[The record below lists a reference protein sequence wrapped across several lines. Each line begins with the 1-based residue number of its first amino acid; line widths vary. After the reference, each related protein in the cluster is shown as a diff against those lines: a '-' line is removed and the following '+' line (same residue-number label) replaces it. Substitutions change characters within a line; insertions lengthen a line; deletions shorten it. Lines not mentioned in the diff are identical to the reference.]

1 MARVLAVLSLVLAR
15 YRYGLLACLIYTVA
29 FFQAGIHVL
38 YVYIDL
44 GILLRAYHCRFPYCV
59 QGLCLVLFLYCD
71 TDLITCRI
79 FYFRRVCALCPALED
94 VARSY
99 RLAVGYFK
107 YRYSVC
113 RSLFLYCRYRGYIL
127 SVSVI
132 LQAVSIILLCYQIE
146 AVVCRLYAAEHGTCQ
161 AEYALVCSRVLRDSD
176 DLPAF
181 LYCEA

>member
-15 YRYGLLACLIYTVA
+15 YRYGFLACFIYAVA

-44 GILLRAYHCRFPYCV
+44 GILLRAYHCRFPYRI
-59 QGLCLVLFLYCD
+59 QGLCLVLLAYCD
-71 TDLITCRI
+71 TDLIACRI
-79 FYFRRVCALCPALED
+79 LYFRRVCALCPALED

-99 RLAVGYFK
+99 RLAAGYFK

-113 RSLFLYCRYRGYIL
+113 RSLFLYCRYGCYVF

-132 LQAVSIILLCYQIE
+132 L
-146 AVVCRLYAAEHGTCQ
+146 
-161 AEYALVCSRVLRDSD
+161 
-176 DLPAF
+176 
-181 LYCEA
+181 

>member
-59 QGLCLVLFLYCD
+59 QCFGLVLFLYRNA
-71 TDLITCRI
+71 DLIACRI
-79 FYFRRVCALCPALED
+79 FYFRCVCTLCPALED
-94 VARSY
+94 VTRSY

-107 YRYSVC
+107 YSTSVC
-113 RSLFLYCRYRGYIL
+113 VRIC
-127 SVSVI
+127 
-132 LQAVSIILLCYQIE
+132 LC
-146 AVVCRLYAAEHGTCQ
+146 
-161 AEYALVCSRVLRDSD
+161 
-176 DLPAF
+176 
-181 LYCEA
+181 

>member
-59 QGLCLVLFLYCD
+59 QGLCLVFLAYCD
-71 TDLITCRI
+71 TDLIACRI
-79 FYFRRVCALCPALED
+79 FYFRRVCALRPALED

-99 RLAVGYFK
+99 RLAVGYLK
-107 YRYSVC
+107 YSTSVC
-113 RSLFLYCRYRGYIL
+113 VRIC
-127 SVSVI
+127 
-132 LQAVSIILLCYQIE
+132 LC
-146 AVVCRLYAAEHGTCQ
+146 
-161 AEYALVCSRVLRDSD
+161 
-176 DLPAF
+176 
-181 LYCEA
+181 

>member
-59 QGLCLVLFLYCD
+59 QGLCLVFLAYCD
-71 TDLITCRI
+71 TDLIACCI
-79 FYFRRVCALCPALED
+79 FYFRCVCALRPALED

-99 RLAVGYFK
+99 RLTVGYLK
-107 YRYSVC
+107 YSASIC
-113 RSLFLYCRYRGYIL
+113 ICISLC
-127 SVSVI
+127 
-132 LQAVSIILLCYQIE
+132 
-146 AVVCRLYAAEHGTCQ
+146 
-161 AEYALVCSRVLRDSD
+161 
-176 DLPAF
+176 
-181 LYCEA
+181 